1 MKNFSLNI
9 EEAGRDSLPSD
20 ESIEKNDAPVH
31 GPRAGFR
38 DLFRYV
44 KPHKR
49 IFIFSLALG
58 LLAAVTGLLQPLVT
72 LMLLQSIFDNQPYS
86 QLLVILIFLFIA
98 EAAATGFQYYFLEK
112 TGEKIVFQLRVG
124 LISQFLHLKMGVLN
138 RLKSGDLL
146 SRVGSDTTLL
156 RSVFTS
162 GLVQIVTGGI
172 TLLGA
177 IVIMVLLD
185 WILFLVVIGTVLIAS
200 VGMGMVLFGIRHAT
214 EEAQRSV
221 GGMTAELSRVFN
233 AMRTV
238 RASRAETKECGIV
251 GDKAREAYSAG
262 VKIAKLDAI
271 VAPIMGV
278 TSNGSFLFVLGI
290 GSVRIASGSLTIPEL
305 VAFLLYLLYLV
316 MPLVMLFQ
324 SVASLQKGLAGLQRI
339 EEGMSLPVE
348 EKQQSAQDDSDTLS
362 DHDLSLQSDTAIEFR
377 NVSFRYE
384 NSDLVLRDICF
395 EVPDRSFTAIVGVSG
410 VGKSTVF
417 SLLERFYEPESGA
430 IYLYGRCSAE
440 LSLFDV
446 RRLMGYVEQESPVMD
461 GTLRSNLLYVS
472 GNSSQDEINT
482 VINSVNLQD
491 LVAQLPDGLDS
502 EVGEKGVM
510 LSGGQRQR
518 LAIARALISKPR
530 ILLLDEP
537 TSQLDAE
544 NEKIFSEVVCSISK
558 KCALIVIA
566 HRISTVKKA
575 DKIIVLDGGK
585 VVGQGRHEELF
596 VNNRTYRGLVEK
608 QLL

>member
-162 GLVQIVTGGI
+162 GLVQIVTGSI

-177 IVIMVLLD
+177 IAIMVLLD

-518 LAIARALISKPR
+518 LAIARALISKPK

-544 NEKIFSEVVCSISK
+544 NEKIFSEVVGSISK